1 MIIVDYSGIAI
12 AAIFSQDRPEEIQEG
27 LIRHMILN
35 TIRRYNTKFRD
46 EYGQMVIAC
55 DNTSWRKE
63 KFEFYK
69 AKRKTARE
77 ESPLDW
83 GHFFTLLNGIRDEIA
98 EQMPY
103 PVVHVDR
110 AEADDVIATLVES
123 TQEFGQNEPV
133 MIVSSDKDFIQL
145 HRYSNVK
152 QFSPMKRAE
161 LKVDDPVFY
170 KFEHICKGDVSDG
183 VPNMLSA
190 DNTFAEGGR
199 QTPMRAKK
207 IKEWY
212 DLYPNLCDE
221 GGMTQEQYRNYC
233 RNKLMIDLDCIPVDI
248 RDNIM
253 NKYKSQ
259 QGKSN
264 MKVLNYLIT
273 KRCSL
278 LVESAKDFFVIES

>member
-35 TIRRYNTKFRD
+35 TIRRYNIKFRD
-46 EYGQMVIAC
+46 EYGKMIIAC

-69 AKRKTARE
+69 AKRKTSRD

-161 LKVDDPVFY
+161 LKVDDPLFY

-248 RDNIM
+248 RENIM

>member
-12 AAIFSQDRPEEIQEG
+12 AAIFSQQRPDEIKEG

-35 TIRRYNTKFRD
+35 SLRMYNVKFGK

-63 KFEFYK
+63 KYPQYK
-69 AKRKTARE
+69 FKRKTARD

-83 GHFFTLLNGIRDEIA
+83 SKFFGYLNGIRDEIA
-98 EQMPY
+98 EELPY

-152 QFSPMKRAE
+152 QYSPMKRSFVKE
-161 LKVDDPVFY
+161 SDPEFY
-170 KFEHICKGDVSDG
+170 KFDHICRGDVSDG
-183 VPNMLSA
+183 VPNILSA
-190 DNTFAEGGR
+190 DNTFSDGIR
-199 QTPMRAKK
+199 QSPMHKKK
-207 IKEWY
+207 IKFWY
-212 DLYPNLCDE
+212 DNKIEMDKIMSSE
-221 GGMTQEQYRNYC
+221 EYRNYL
-233 RNKLMIDLDCIPVDI
+233 RNKLMIDLDCIPIDI

-253 NKYKSQ
+253 DKYKSQ
-259 QGKSN
+259 QGKKN
-264 MKVLNYLIT
+264 NKILNYLIT
-273 KRCSL
+273 KRCNM
-278 LVESAKDFFVIES
+278 LVESASEFFTLEK